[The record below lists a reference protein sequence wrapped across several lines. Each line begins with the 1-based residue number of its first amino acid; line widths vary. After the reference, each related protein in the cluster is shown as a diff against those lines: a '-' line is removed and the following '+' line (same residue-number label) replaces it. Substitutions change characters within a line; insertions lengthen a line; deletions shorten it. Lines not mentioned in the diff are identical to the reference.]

1 MVARLGFDGF
11 MSLIFLCRGRFRMTP
26 KGPSLGSLDPN
37 LRRRTTV
44 LSKLGTPSSFSVA
57 TNTHPVSGTGIE
69 CAHFRPSRWG
79 GSIEAVSLQGVPEL
93 IRLGL
98 TLFLLYLQPPSLL
111 IIENSATTEKEEKTT
126 LDITSK
132 REMLNSTPNNPK
144 FIQETTRKIQ
154 QQLDIVRLQMTK
166 IAVAYCTGSSLSHF
180 TKQITDKR
188 IKNPNQ
194 VVETREKQRLL
205 PEEEWFPWSFFFFPL
220 ALTTTDRIPDADELD
235 LLILTLTSIPPE
247 RESSPPTTLHPAAA
261 HRSAIKPPLSCFLVA
276 PRTNNP
282 PAVLRLRAHTSM
294 ADRRRTVLPRILIIL
309 GTRSR
314 INMRQGMTGRGRIR
328 GMAEMGEQSEK

>member
-11 MSLIFLCRGRFRMTP
+11 MSLIFLRRGRFRTTP

-69 CAHFRPSRWG
+69 CAHFFRPSCWG
-79 GSIEAVSLQGVPEL
+79 GSIEAVSVEGVPESR
-93 IRLGL
+93 RLGL

-111 IIENSATTEKEEKTT
+111 IIEKSATTEKEEKTT
-126 LDITSK
+126 LEITSK
-132 REMLNSTPNNPK
+132 KEMLNSTPNNPK
-144 FIQETTRKIQ
+144 SIQEATRKIQ
-154 QQLDIVRLQMTK
+154 QQLDIVRLQMTR
-166 IAVAYCTGSSLSHF
+166 IAVAYCMGFSLSHF
-180 TKQITDKR
+180 TKWIADKR
-188 IKNPNQ
+188 RKNPNQ

-235 LLILTLTSIPPE
+235 LLILSLTSIPPE
-247 RESSPPTTLHPAAA
+247 RASSPPTTLNPAAA

-276 PRTNNP
+276 PRTKKP
-282 PAVLRLRAHTSM
+282 PALLRLRAHTSM
-294 ADRRRTVLPRILIIL
+294 ADPRRIVLPRILVIL
-309 GTRSR
+309 RPRSR
-314 INMRQGMTGRGRIR
+314 IHMRRVMTGRGRIR
-328 GMAEMGEQSEK
+328 GMAAIGEQS